1 MLIQMQAVKGS
12 IYEICVH
19 LGIQGKEEGG
29 GGKGG
34 NFFIYF
40 YEMFSAKLNLFLGM
54 RQSRL

>member
-29 GGKGG
+29 GEGG
-34 NFFIYF
+34 DFFIYF
-40 YEMFSAKLNLFLGM
+40 YEMFSAKLNLYLGM

>member
-29 GGKGG
+29 GKGG
-34 NFFIYF
+34 DFFIYF
-40 YEMFSAKLNLFLGM
+40 YEMFSAKLNLYLGM